1 MVASFRIDNQLSEI
15 LNSLVFDMKKQKSEI
30 IRDSIKFYAENIK
43 AKQKSRLQKA
53 IQKTAKADMR
63 EYKIFEETIN
73 DGL

>member
-1 MVASFRIDNQLSEI
+1 MVTSFRIDNQLSEI